1 MINRFPKDE
10 KRVDCWLKAIKLKI
24 IPTKY
29 TRICSEHFKANDY
42 KTAVGNRNHI
52 LLKDDAIPSVFNST
66 LSDNP
71 NTSKN
76 SVVIDIG
83 SPTDIPISLEDPITS
98 KRRLFGNISI
108 PSDVPSTSCNED
120 VTTPKRFKRNATFSP
135 DQYNSTDNSPCRP
148 SYILPKKGRPNNKN
162 LPTPVTP
169 IKRKLKSRVKV
180 LQQKVRRLNS
190 KILNM
195 QDLLAEIKK
204 KKLIDDDAQRLL
216 ENEFEGTHLE
226 LFKNELSNKKRKP
239 TGCRYSEELKKFAL
253 TLNYYSPKAYKF
265 CRSVPYN
272 FS

>member
-83 SPTDIPISLEDPITS
+83 SPTDIPILPI
-98 KRRLFGNISI
+98 RR
-108 PSDVPSTSCNED
+108 
-120 VTTPKRFKRNATFSP
+120 
-135 DQYNSTDNSPCRP
+135 
-148 SYILPKKGRPNNKN
+148 SYYIQ
-162 LPTPVTP
+162 T
-169 IKRKLKSRVKV
+169 
-180 LQQKVRRLNS
+180 
-190 KILNM
+190 
-195 QDLLAEIKK
+195 
-204 KKLIDDDAQRLL
+204 
-216 ENEFEGTHLE
+216 
-226 LFKNELSNKKRKP
+226 
-239 TGCRYSEELKKFAL
+239 
-253 TLNYYSPKAYKF
+253 
-265 CRSVPYN
+265 
-272 FS
+272 